1 MKKDNYKIPL
11 LKAQTWCENWIHL
24 KDKEKDLAESDKYN
38 PKEMRAFLVAKED
51 LLELFEQVED
61 AQYVRFY
68 IGIHEETEKY
78 DKVKKIPHLLMVNAR
93 GTEPKNAK
101 DVVGEE
107 GDGTTAVEGAPVND
121 FSHPC
126 PQICDTD
133 SPLYVP

>member
-11 LKAQTWCENWIHL
+11 LEAQTWCKNWIHL
-24 KDKEKDLAESDKYN
+24 KDKEKDLAENEKYN
-38 PKEMRAFLVAKED
+38 PKEMRAFLIAKED

-68 IGIHEETEKY
+68 VGIQ
-78 DKVKKIPHLLMVNAR
+78 DKKESDDKIKKIPHLLMVNAR
-93 GTEPKNAK
+93 GSEPKNAK
-101 DVVGEE
+101 DVVGQE
-107 GDGTTAVEGAPVND
+107 GDGTTASVSAPVND

-126 PQICDTD
+126 PRMCDED